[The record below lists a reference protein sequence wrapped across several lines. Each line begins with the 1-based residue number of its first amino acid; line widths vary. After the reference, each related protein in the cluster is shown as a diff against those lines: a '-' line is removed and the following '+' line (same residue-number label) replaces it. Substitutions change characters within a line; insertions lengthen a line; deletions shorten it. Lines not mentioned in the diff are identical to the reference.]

1 MPRQCWPQRR
11 LPAHPAV
18 TPTHTHTRTPRR
30 RSGWGPGPPFPGA
43 CPHAPEVGAAPKDEA
58 MHGAHGTGLLIT
70 AWLLG
75 LSLWTPG
82 QSLDKGCY
90 SCVTDAE
97 TEARGSGA
105 CPRAHCE
112 QTVRV
117 RLASGCSPPQGPGH
131 VAGSACW

>member
-1 MPRQCWPQRR
+1 MPRQCWPQGR

-18 TPTHTHTRTPRR
+18 TPTHTHTCPAGALDGVQVP
-30 RSGWGPGPPFPGA
+30 SSQVPVLMPQKWGPHPRTGTM
-43 CPHAPEVGAAPKDEA
+43 HA
-58 MHGAHGTGLLIT
+58 AHGTGLLIT
-70 AWLLG
+70 AQLLG

-90 SCVTDAE
+90 SCVTDGE

-105 CPRAHCE
+105 CPRAHGE

-117 RLASGCSPPQGPGH
+117 RLASGCCPPQGSGH
-131 VAGSACW
+131 VAGSAC